1 MGAAAK
7 LRNSPIIV
15 NVEVRP
21 SQIASSVSGLGY
33 FLRRYTRH
41 LHRVELRED
50 ARMYVQGRLSDLDR
64 KTAEPIARFH
74 GVNRFRIQEFVGRH
88 QWDDEA
94 IREELRRSVV
104 EEIGDPD
111 GVLVLDPS
119 GFPKKGTESVGVK
132 RQWCGRLGK
141 VENCQLGVFIGYVGL
156 GSAMLVD
163 AQLFLPREWAWNPER
178 RKKCHVTKDVRFR
191 TTAALAAERLKVL
204 SPSLPHA
211 WVVGDDEF
219 GRPAWFRR
227 RLARQG
233 ERYILEVPANTRI
246 RPLAGRLQKGR
257 RKRPFRHALDWAKAR
272 PASAWTRVRI
282 ADGEKGPLEV
292 DAISIAV
299 QAKLRTRVG
308 PRERLLVTRSCGTT
322 PEWKCWL
329 SNAEDSVPTETLA
342 RVAAQRHRIEE
353 CFERGKGEAGLAH
366 YEVRSWVGW
375 HHHMT
380 MSLLAL
386 WYLTRH
392 QRRLGEK
399 NPRTDGPAQRRDFR
413 APAAACSPVCAV
425 GGA

>member
-1 MGAAAK
+1 MGAVAK
-7 LRNSPIIV
+7 LRNSPIISS
-15 NVEVRP
+15 VEVRP

-33 FLRRYTRH
+33 YLRRYTRH

-50 ARMYVQGRLSDLDR
+50 ARLYVQGQLSDLDR

-74 GVNRFRIQEFVGRH
+74 GVNRFRIQKFVGLRL
-88 QWDDEA
+88 WDDET

-104 EEIGDPD
+104 EELGDPE
-111 GVLVLDPS
+111 GILVLDPS

-141 VENCQLGVFIGYVGL
+141 VENCQIGVFVGYVGR

-163 AQLFLPREWAWNPER
+163 AQLFLPREWAWSPER
-178 RKKCHVTKDVRFR
+178 RHKGHVPQAVRFR

-204 SPSLPHA
+204 SPRLPHA

-227 RLARQG
+227 RLTRQG

-246 RPLAGRLQKGR
+246 RPLEGRLPKGR
-257 RKRPFRHALDWAKAR
+257 RKHPFRLALDWAKAR

-292 DAISIAV
+292 DAVSLPV

-308 PRERLLVTRSCGTT
+308 PRERLLVTRSGGTT

-329 SNAEDSVPTETLA
+329 TNADDSVPAETLA

-380 MSLLAL
+380 MSLLGL

-392 QRRLGEK
+392 QRRLGKK
-399 NPRTDGPAQRRDFR
+399 NPRPDGPAQRRDLRALAAPRTPFR
-413 APAAACSPVCAV
+413 AV
-425 GGA
+425 GGE